1 MCHGRMASGAEVQLI
16 THVMTF
22 LTPYLPASETDGG
35 AHASATGRRWLTV
48 LALGVVAIILAHMLD
63 VWVWTNVRDPKVYE
77 RDWGRMLRSAGYLP
91 TWFIVAL
98 GMALHD
104 RGTPDRH
111 TSDRHTP
118 DRHTPDR
125 DTFDQDTSDRGTP
138 GWKWRGGLLAL
149 VPTLTGAAAEVLK
162 LLVRRLRPGQASPE
176 YVFRPFSDGLWS
188 NRGMGMP
195 SSHMMVAMGAA
206 VVLARLF
213 PRARWLWYL
222 VAVACGV
229 TRLLAG
235 AHYASDVVVGAVAA
249 YVLGNLLMNWGLRQ
263 RTLS

>member
-1 MCHGRMASGAEVQLI
+1 MASGADVHLI
-16 THVMTF
+16 THVMTSHS
-22 LTPYLPASETDGG
+22 PYLPASEPDGST
-35 AHASATGRRWLTV
+35 HASATGRRWLTV
-48 LALGVVAIILAHMLD
+48 LAVGVLVIVLAHMLD

-104 RGTPDRH
+104 R
-111 TSDRHTP
+111 
-118 DRHTPDR
+118 
-125 DTFDQDTSDRGTP
+125 DTHDRGTPGGMP

-162 LLVRRLRPGQASPE
+162 LLIRRLRPGQTSPE

-222 VAVACGV
+222 VAAACGV

-249 YVLGNLLMNWGLRQ
+249 YVLGNLLMSWGLR
-263 RTLS
+263 RRALT